1 LNRQEP
7 LAPQAGA
14 APIAGLHRTLGTF
27 DIVLLNVAAI
37 ISFRWLA
44 VAAQVGPSSLTL
56 WALGLLTFFVP
67 SALTVL
73 ELNSRLPGE
82 GGMYTWSKAA
92 FGDLH
97 AFIVGWSY
105 WVGNLVFFPSILLF
119 AAGVFLYSH
128 DGWLKLADS
137 AFYNAAFS
145 LTVLW
150 VAIILNIF
158 GLQRAK
164 WLQNFGGIATWLAGA
179 LVLIGGILAWHK
191 FGSATH
197 FRARSL
203 VPDVGSMATFASFS
217 TMALAYLGLE
227 LGPVMGGE
235 IKNAR
240 RAISRAL
247 LVSCV
252 LIAIIYIAGTA
263 ALLIALPAGEINLIS
278 GIPQALAAVGARV
291 GIGSFGAIAAVLLTI
306 SQIGSL
312 GAWISGT
319 ARLPFLFGLDRYMPA
334 ALGAVHPRFG
344 SPYVALLTQGVL
356 TTLVLLAALSGS
368 AIHEAFIALID
379 MSMILSFVPLIY
391 MFAALPVLRRRADA
405 RAADVILIPGGLRAC
420 WVVAGAGIATL
431 VLGIVVAMVP
441 PANSVSPWLF
451 GLKVI
456 GGCFV
461 MIAAGLGFYARG
473 RRAAAA
479 QKVLHTDPVK
489 LPAGL

>member
-1 LNRQEP
+1 LSRQESP
-7 LAPQAGA
+7 PPRADA
-14 APIAGLHRTLGTF
+14 APIAGLHRVLGTF

-56 WALGLLTFFVP
+56 WVLGLLTFFVP

-82 GGMYTWSKAA
+82 GGMYTWSKTA
-92 FGDLH
+92 FGDVH

-128 DGWLKLADS
+128 DGWLELADS

-150 VAIILNIF
+150 LAIVLNIF
-158 GLQRAK
+158 GLERAK
-164 WLQNFGGIATWLAGA
+164 WLQNIGGIATWMAGA
-179 LVLIGGILAWHK
+179 LVIIGGALAWHK
-191 FGSATH
+191 FGSATRFGAH
-197 FRARSL
+197 SL
-203 VPDVGSMATFASFS
+203 VPDLGSMATFASFS

-240 RAISRAL
+240 RSISRAL

-278 GIPQALAAVGARV
+278 GIPQALTAVGARV
-291 GIGSFGAIAAVLLTI
+291 GIGSFGVIAAVLLTV
-306 SQIGSL
+306 SQIGGL

-319 ARLPFLFGLDRYMPA
+319 ARLPFLFGLDRYLPE

-368 AIHEAFIALID
+368 AIHEAFTALID
-379 MSMILSFVPLIY
+379 MSMILSFVPLLY
-391 MFAALPVLRRRADA
+391 MFAALPVLRRRARA
-405 RAADVILIPGGLRAC
+405 GAADVTLIPGGLPVC
-420 WVVAGAGIATL
+420 WVVAGTGMATL
-431 VLGIVVAMVP
+431 ALGIVVAMVP
-441 PANSVSPWLF
+441 PTNSVSPWLF
-451 GLKVI
+451 GLKVV
-456 GGCFV
+456 GGCIV
-461 MIAAGLGFYARG
+461 MIAAGLIFYARG
-473 RRAAAA
+473 RRAATAVAA
-479 QKVLHTDPVK
+479 ERSAEISRD
-489 LPAGL
+489 G